1 MIRAGV
7 QCLASRRRSRNAVAR
22 DSSATI
28 VAMTGGTTSRGD
40 TPWSSAVPL
49 RASVLGRSPLALDAC
64 LCSRDV
70 GAARSARGGRAA
82 PGASSRPKDSVASAP
97 LACREARAP
106 TLAKRR
112 PGPALLRGTSAT
124 ACASGA
130 SATPPV
136 RPASTAGTRAPPA
149 FVGAATSAAA
159 AAPAAECSAGFCG
172 AADDVAD
179 VVASPAGEP
188 AATCLPAAAASCP
201 VAGAE
206 TSVVV
211 VLPVRSPNGLAG
223 EWTAPAAAA
232 ALDDGADADAT
243 VCVGWAA

>member
-1 MIRAGV
+1 M

-28 VAMTGGTTSRGD
+28 VATTGGTTSRGD
-40 TPWSSAVPL
+40 TPWSSAAPL
-49 RASVLGRSPLALDAC
+49 RASALGRSPLAVDAC
-64 LCSRDV
+64 RCSRDV
-70 GAARSARGGRAA
+70 GVGRSARGWRPA

-112 PGPALLRGTSAT
+112 PVPVVLRGTSAT
-124 ACASGA
+124 ACASWA

-136 RPASTAGTRAPPA
+136 RPASTAGTRAPA
-149 FVGAATSAAA
+149 SVGAATSAGA
-159 AAPAAECSAGFCG
+159 AAPATECSAGFCG

-188 AATCLPAAAASCP
+188 AATGLPAAAASCP
-201 VAGAE
+201 AAGFE

-211 VLPVRSPNGLAG
+211 VLPVRSPAGLAG
-223 EWTAPAAAA
+223 EWTVPATAA